1 MVVTVYGAYSGK
13 YPKKFEL
20 TNSQRTLMLQTIAF
34 MVYLLGGAAVYAR
47 IEEWTFVDAV
57 YWADFTLLTI
67 GIGVSSPK
75 YSGKPGAHIPR
86 TTIP

>member
-1 MVVTVYGAYSGK
+1 
-13 YPKKFEL
+13 
-20 TNSQRTLMLQTIAF
+20 MLQTIAF

-67 GIGVSSPK
+67 GIGVRSPIHFE
-75 YSGKPGAHIPR
+75 KPGANTPR
-86 TTIP
+86 TIIP